1 MTQLRFD
8 GGSKLP
14 IIIQQEKSEC
24 GFACIAMIAS
34 FYGHEISLQ
43 ELRSMHRGSSRGA
56 TLLEMVQVSRQLG
69 MQARPLKIEIDEVA
83 SIRLPALMH
92 WNNNHYVVLKD
103 LRAGKYRIHDPAS
116 GVANLSREEFSK
128 CFTGAALELAPG
140 HQFQPKNRPPTV
152 TVRDI
157 LGKVHGLHEALLGIL
172 VSAVALEAFSFVTPL
187 FTQLVI
193 DKAISSADLDLLLV
207 FGMSFCVLIVFQSFI
222 SYLRDWLVCRTGST
236 LNQSWTGGVFAHLM
250 SLPEDYFQ
258 RRSLGDIGSR
268 FGSLKNIQQ
277 AITSTITTSFLDGF
291 MSVVTL
297 AAMVMYSPKLAL
309 VALAFTAAYVLARLA
324 LYSRFKSLN
333 IDLISAQA
341 RQNSKFYEAVRAS
354 QTIKANNL
362 TAQVTTTYLNLVTSY
377 LNKNIL
383 ISRLALAF
391 KAGADLIQGLEKIV
405 LLWLGATLVIQQELT
420 AGMLMSMSMFSLL
433 FGTKVSRLADN
444 YVELKLLKIH
454 ATRISDIVHTEKEAH
469 YYPTYYGEIKD
480 KSIEFTSVYFRYSSS
495 EPWILENCCFTINP
509 GESVAITGRS
519 GIGKSTILKLLC
531 GLLEPS
537 SGKILIGG
545 VDITVIGKEQLRS
558 WMAVILQDDT
568 LFSGTISE
576 NISLFNDQHSIEDI
590 STAAKEACI
599 HDEIIKM
606 PMGYNTLIGD
616 MGSSLSGGQRQ
627 RLLIARSL
635 IRAPSLLLFDE
646 ATSHLDIQNELQI
659 SRTLADKN
667 CTRIIV
673 AHREETINLCNRVF
687 HLEGRRLKEKQNKSI
702 MPHLVV

>member
-1 MTQLRFD
+1 MAQLRFD
-8 GGSKLP
+8 SRSKLP
-14 IIIQQEKSEC
+14 IIMQQEKSEC

-34 FYGHEISLQ
+34 FYGHEISLR
-43 ELRSMHRGSSRGA
+43 EVRAMHRGSSRGA
-56 TLLEMVQVSRQLG
+56 TLLEIVQVAMQLG
-69 MQARPLKIEIDEVA
+69 MQARPLKIENNEID
-83 SIRLPALMH
+83 SLKLPALLH
-92 WNNNHYVVLKD
+92 WKNSHYVVLRE
-103 LRAGKYRIHDPAS
+103 LRAGKFCIHDPAS
-116 GVANLSREEFSK
+116 GVVNLSREEFSIF
-128 CFTGAALELAPG
+128 FTGAALELAPG
-140 HQFQPKNRPPTV
+140 HQFQLKNKIPGV
-152 TVRDI
+152 AVRDI
-157 LGKVHGLHEALLGIL
+157 LGKVHGLHEALVGIL
-172 VSAVALEAFSFVTPL
+172 ASALALEAFSFITPL

-207 FGMSFCVLIVFQSFI
+207 FGMSFCVLIIFQSFI

-291 MSVVTL
+291 MSLVTL
-297 AAMVMYSPKLAL
+297 AAMVIYSPKLAT
-309 VALAFTAAYVLARLA
+309 VAFVFTSAYVLVRLA
-324 LYSRFKSLN
+324 LYSKFKSLN

-377 LNKNIL
+377 LNRNIL
-383 ISRLALAF
+383 ASRLTIAF
-391 KAGADLIQGLEKIV
+391 KAFADLIQGIEKIV
-405 LLWLGATLVIQQELT
+405 LLWIGATLVIQQELT
-420 AGMLMSMSMFSLL
+420 AGMLMSISMFSLL
-433 FGTKVSRLADN
+433 FGSKIAHLADN

-454 ATRISDIVHTEKEAH
+454 AARISDIVHTEKELH
-469 YYPTYYGEIKD
+469 YYPTFFGEIKD
-480 KSIEFTSVYFRYSSS
+480 KTIEFASVYFRYSPS
-495 EPWILENCCFTINP
+495 EPWILENCCFTIKP
-509 GESVAITGRS
+509 GEAVAITGSS
-519 GIGKSTILKLLC
+519 GIGKSTILKLIC
-531 GLLEPS
+531 GLLEPN

-545 VDITVIGKEQLRS
+545 VDVTTIGKEQLRS

-568 LFSGTISE
+568 LFSGTIAE
-576 NISLFNDQHSIEDI
+576 NISLFNEQYSIEEI
-590 STAAKEACI
+590 STAAQEACI
-599 HDEIIKM
+599 HGEIIKM

-635 IRAPSLLLFDE
+635 IRTPSFLLFDE
-646 ATSHLDIQNELQI
+646 ATSHLDIENEFRI
-659 SRTLADKN
+659 SEILAKRN

-673 AHREETINLCNRVF
+673 AHREATIKLCNRIL
-687 HLEGRRLKEKQNKSI
+687 HMEGRRLKDKTNKTI
-702 MPHLVV
+702 TPHLVV